1 MATLSNPQKGESAT
15 LAESLD
21 GDIGRDFE
29 KVDLSSLGFWIVI
42 ALAILV
48 PFLLLVFVR

>member
-1 MATLSNPQKGESAT
+1 MATPSKTQKGESDT

-21 GDIGRDFE
+21 GDISRDFE
-29 KVDLSSLGFWIVI
+29 TVDLSILRFWIVI